1 MIRTLHSEM
10 GDSCGDALG
19 KILARMKLWFIFCQD
34 DLLLQ
39 KTEEG
44 KFTVPK
50 GEEPPVVLKAWNYV
64 HNITPMEDGTLV
76 KTVRV
81 DNPITSLEGYE
92 MCPLR
97 QSYYKL
103 SRELYLKAGKCH
115 EILYWDQNTKFCG
128 VCGAPMKM
136 ETDISKRCTG
146 CGKEIWPQL
155 ATAVIVLIHKG
166 EDEVLLVR
174 AKNFRSKHYGLVA
187 GFVETGETLEEAVC
201 REVSEEVGLKI
212 KNVRYFGSQP
222 WPYPCGLMVGFN
234 ADYVSGE
241 IKIQEEELLKG
252 AWFRKDNLPEIP
264 EKLSIARMLIDNW
277 LKETL

>member
-1 MIRTLHSEM
+1 M
-10 GDSCGDALG
+10 GDRCGDALG

-39 KTEEG
+39 KTGEG

-50 GEEPPVVLKAWNYV
+50 GEEPPVVLKAWNNV
-64 HNITPMEDGTLV
+64 HNITPMDDGTLV
-76 KTVRV
+76 KTVRA

-264 EKLSIARMLIDNW
+264 EKLSIARMLIDDW
-277 LKETL
+277 IKQTL